1 MKIRNLLLPAVLLLI
16 SAISMAEEEEG
27 AGAKVGPGK
36 AVEAVGKEGLRLSSK
51 AAAAIGLK
59 TAPLSGNSPFRVPI
73 SSLVFFRDE
82 QGVYR
87 LRAGWLKLV
96 EVELDGKTAK
106 DGLIE
111 SKELRSGDAVV
122 VSGAALLR
130 VAELNV
136 ASGEAHDDDEHEEKE
151 KGGEKGE
158 KAGDKD

>member
-16 SAISMAEEEEG
+16 AALSMAEEEEG

-36 AVEAVGKEGLRLSSK
+36 AVEAVGKEGLRLSPK

-59 TAPLSGNSPFRVPI
+59 TAPLRGKSPFRVPI

-87 LRAGWLKLV
+87 LRAGWLKLI
-96 EVELDGKTAK
+96 EVELNGKTAK

-111 SKELRSGDAVV
+111 AKELRSGDAVV

-136 ASGEAHDDDEHEEKE
+136 AGGEDHDQEHEEKE
-151 KGGEKGE
+151 KGGEKEE
-158 KAGDKD
+158 KAGDKDK